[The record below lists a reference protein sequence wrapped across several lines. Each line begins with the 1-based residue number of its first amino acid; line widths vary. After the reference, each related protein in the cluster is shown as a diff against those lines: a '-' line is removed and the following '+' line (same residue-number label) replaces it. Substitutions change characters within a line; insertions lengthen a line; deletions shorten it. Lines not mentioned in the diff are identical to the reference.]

1 MPGSCSADFGETG
14 KIKGFEHVRSNA
26 IMPKQYLF
34 LTSISFILIKY
45 YQKWFNDCNMIMHF
59 KSETAEWMNYYSLI
73 GQFDCNRIY
82 KVNKFNIIQKEIQGG
97 VLGSSEYNMKN
108 PFCILSLLIAF
119 K

>member
-1 MPGSCSADFGETG
+1 MWHKVTIVKQYTPPPSPSEQGYKYTFIKHIPGSCSADFGETG

-82 KVNKFNIIQKEIQGG
+82 KVNKFNII
-97 VLGSSEYNMKN
+97 
-108 PFCILSLLIAF
+108 
-119 K
+119 